1 MHHNL
6 SFLIVQEAFV
16 ITYEKL
22 WLNLLHSF
30 EDNTNNDDDGRSTEW
45 NICPEYTIKDEWDHA
60 HNNKTYCTYKY
71 NII

>member
-6 SFLIVQEAFV
+6 SFLIVQKAFV

-22 WLNLLHSF
+22 WLNLFHSF
-30 EDNTNNDDDGRSTEW
+30 EDNTNNNDDRCTTEW
-45 NICPEYTIKDEWDHA
+45 NIRSEHTIKDERNHA
-60 HNNKTYCTYKY
+60 HNDKTYCTYKY